1 MEYLLNWGYFGLF
14 IGSFLASTILPL
26 SSEIFVTGML
36 AAGANPV
43 YVLITATVG
52 NWGGS
57 LSTYWL
63 GWLGK
68 WERIEKWLKIKPEK
82 LEKQKK
88 RIDKYGSAL
97 AFLAWLPIVGD
108 LFALGLGFYKIEP
121 KKCIVFML
129 IGKFCRF
136 LTYILIFMYAGK
148 WFGWDI

>member
-1 MEYLLNWGYFGLF
+1 MAHLLDWGYFGLF

-36 AAGANPV
+36 IAGANPV
-43 YVLITATVG
+43 YVLITATIG

-63 GWLGK
+63 GWVGK
-68 WERIEKWLKIKPEK
+68 WTWIEKWLKIKPEK

-88 RIDKYGSAL
+88 RIDKYGSSL

-108 LFALGLGFYKIEP
+108 IFALGLGFYKIDP
-121 KKCIVFML
+121 KKCILFMF

-136 LTYILIFMYAGK
+136 LAYILLFLYAGE
-148 WFGWDI
+148 WFGWNI